1 MTALLMSCSPS
12 GLMAKMLPLT
22 SLLSILFNNNL
33 LDKSP
38 GKEQMESNMLLISKW
53 GNTVKDARQR
63 ESYSFLW
70 LWADVANGTRTRW
83 RLSPK
88 LGRHTEKGEEEIIMR
103 KGWNSCCNE
112 S

>member
-1 MTALLMSCSPS
+1 
-12 GLMAKMLPLT
+12 MAKMLPLT

-38 GKEQMESNMLLISKW
+38 GKEQMESNMLSISKW

-70 LWADVANGTRTRW
+70 LWADLANGTRTRW

-103 KGWNSCCNE
+103 KGWNSYCNE
-112 S
+112 L